1 MFPIR
6 RLNTKPR
13 LTESAIKQSLV
24 FVCYRGVAMSEFL
37 PKEVREGLELARKRD
52 LKKKSRLRVAVGE
65 EIFPVLKFWDTGF
78 SLDIENAPH
87 LRGLVDLYDGAKH
100 LYQCLI
106 VASDEEA
113 GEMRYEFKRN
123 TAAVD
128 KAPLDFY
135 RDANAPIA
143 LLN

>member
-1 MFPIR
+1 M
-6 RLNTKPR
+6 
-13 LTESAIKQSLV
+13 TESRIKQTLSL
-24 FVCYRGVAMSEFL
+24 VCYRGVAMSEYL
-37 PKEVREGLELARKRD
+37 PKEVREGLEMARKRD
-52 LKKKSRLRVAVGE
+52 LKKKSRLRVQVGGDV
-65 EIFPVLKFWDTGF
+65 FPVLKFWDSGF
-78 SLDIENAPH
+78 ALDIDNAPH
-87 LRGLVDLYDGAKH
+87 LRGLVDLYDGGRH

-135 RDANAPIA
+135 RDENAPIA

>member
-1 MFPIR
+1 
-6 RLNTKPR
+6 
-13 LTESAIKQSLV
+13 
-24 FVCYRGVAMSEFL
+24 MSEFL

-52 LKKKSRLRVAVGE
+52 LRKRSRLRVHVGE
-65 EIFPVLKFWDTGF
+65 EIFSVLRFWDTGF
-78 SLDIENAPH
+78 ALDAENAPH
-87 LRGLVDLYDGAKH
+87 LRGLVDLYDGGRH

-106 VASDEEA
+106 VASDEEN
-113 GEMRYEFKRN
+113 GEMNYEFKRN

-135 RDANAPIA
+135 RDENAPIA